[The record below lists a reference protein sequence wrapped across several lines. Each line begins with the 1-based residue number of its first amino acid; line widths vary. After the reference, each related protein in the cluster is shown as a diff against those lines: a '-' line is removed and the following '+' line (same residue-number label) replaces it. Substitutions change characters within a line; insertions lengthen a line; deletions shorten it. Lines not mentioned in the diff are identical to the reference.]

1 MAEGRVNIDG
11 FVIVPPLNPWDEK
24 YRDII
29 IPRMSYHTFDLTA
42 TLAWAKH
49 IQCQPSVSDFSWKV
63 QKWHDLG
70 YRLRD
75 ATLTVKEE
83 RQNDERKI

>member
-1 MAEGRVNIDG
+1 VNIDG
-11 FVIVPPLNPWDEK
+11 FVIVPPLNPWVEK
-24 YRDII
+24 DRDSI

-49 IQCQPSVSDFSWKV
+49 IQCQPSEIDFSWKV

-83 RQNDERKI
+83 RQSDERKN